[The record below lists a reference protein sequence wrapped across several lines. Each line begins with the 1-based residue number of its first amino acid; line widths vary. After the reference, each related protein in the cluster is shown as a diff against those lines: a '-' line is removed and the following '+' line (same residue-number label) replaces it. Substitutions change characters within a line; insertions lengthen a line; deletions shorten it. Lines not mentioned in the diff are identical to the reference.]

1 MASQRD
7 PGDSKPLTAVQEAA
21 DEVLAEMNRR
31 LQMARAEAQRA
42 KKLRKATEKA
52 TEKDT
57 PPR

>member
-42 KKLRKATEKA
+42 KKLRKAIEKG
-52 TEKDT
+52 T